1 MTPRGRLPPNAHYE
15 MRIAD
20 SQEAS
25 NINWTK
31 CSKMTEEGHRRHGMN
46 GNTDGGAVAPKE
58 ECPRS
63 AYSQGGR
70 LKFFK
75 DGKFILELER
85 AREGERVSWVSV
97 PRKTYWPPQ
106 GNAASTP
113 TYRQESSTSLSVS
126 DDNSSIQSSPWQ
138 RDHSWKQSTPRRNL
152 SKEMTFYYCR
162 RKSLQLPK
170 KSKKR
175 RRPYAASPNPSVD
188 SSSCNTINSER
199 TEKNS
204 VCNKVT
210 NKHRVRPSLLSVVQ
224 MLIDKSVSSTP
235 PRAEVVVSPR
245 KRFLREM
252 EKDKLQVDDAC
263 QKRSRN
269 KTQTVSVASSVSTG
283 TPPAATKVGSP
294 VRLNGTTDEVRTPRN
309 CSYSIT
315 SLLAEDRTS
324 RRSPEDSPSHFSS
337 VTQTQYCS
345 PPSEDPWYSESVDRL
360 RSIELS
366 VSL

>member
-1 MTPRGRLPPNAHYE
+1 
-15 MRIAD
+15 
-20 SQEAS
+20 
-25 NINWTK
+25 
-31 CSKMTEEGHRRHGMN
+31 
-46 GNTDGGAVAPKE
+46 
-58 ECPRS
+58 
-63 AYSQGGR
+63 
-70 LKFFK
+70 
-75 DGKFILELER
+75 
-85 AREGERVSWVSV
+85 
-97 PRKTYWPPQ
+97 
-106 GNAASTP
+106 
-113 TYRQESSTSLSVS
+113 
-126 DDNSSIQSSPWQ
+126 
-138 RDHSWKQSTPRRNL
+138 
-152 SKEMTFYYCR
+152 MTFYYCR
-162 RKSLQLPK
+162 RKCLQLPK

-175 RRPYAASPNPSVD
+175 RRPYATSPNPSVD
-188 SSSCNTINSER
+188 SSSSNIINSDR

-210 NKHRVRPSLLSVVQ
+210 NKPRVRPSLLSVVQ

-294 VRLNGTTDEVRTPRN
+294 VRLNGTTEEVRTPRN